1 MQVKIMRINFGYVAI
16 AMKLENASPNRTITL
31 KNLEKIDRSLW
42 NGKVEALSRQNIANI
57 MRILRYNRAYGV
69 KVYRFT
75 SKIIPMATHPEFE
88 NWEWKNSLKED
99 FGELGN
105 VVRETEMRVSTHPDH
120 FVLLNSPKEQVLE
133 SSIRDLDY
141 HCSMFEMMGLGQEYK
156 MVLHVGGMYKNKED
170 SIKRF
175 YEGFSKLEDRIKK
188 RLIIENDDKLYNIED
203 VLTICQALNIPM
215 VLDIHH
221 DMCNP
226 SSYSVEDV
234 IADIFNTWKEEKFP
248 PKIHI
253 SSPKSET
260 DIRSHHDY
268 IDAEGFVSFLNKI
281 NGRVGDF
288 DAVIEAKMKDAALFK
303 LIEDLKK
310 YEFINKAGDAS
321 IEV

>member
-1 MQVKIMRINFGYVAI
+1 MHINFGYVAI
-16 AMKLENASPNRTITL
+16 AMKLENASPNRTVTL

-42 NGKVEALSRQNIANI
+42 NNKVEGLARQNIANI
-57 MRILRYNRAYGV
+57 IRILRYNKAYGV
-69 KVYRFT
+69 RMYRFT
-75 SKIIPMATHPEFE
+75 SKIIPMATHLEFSD
-88 NWEWKNSLKED
+88 WDWKSSLKPD
-99 FGELGN
+99 FEELGR
-105 VVRETEMRVSTHPDH
+105 VVKETEMRVSTHPDH

-141 HCSMFEMMGLGQEYK
+141 HVTMFELMGLGPEYK

-175 YEGFSKLEDRIKK
+175 YEGFSGLEDRIKK

-203 VLTICQALNIPM
+203 VLKICQTLGIPM

-226 SSYSVEDV
+226 SGYRVEEV
-234 IADIFNTWKEEKFP
+234 IWDIFGTWKEEKFP

-268 IDAEGFVSFLNKI
+268 ISTKEFAGFLEKVRGKT
-281 NGRVGDF
+281 GDF
-288 DAVIEAKMKDAALFK
+288 DAMIEAKMKDAALFK
-303 LIEDLKK
+303 LMKEIVKYDFIKK
-310 YEFINKAGDAS
+310 TGDAS